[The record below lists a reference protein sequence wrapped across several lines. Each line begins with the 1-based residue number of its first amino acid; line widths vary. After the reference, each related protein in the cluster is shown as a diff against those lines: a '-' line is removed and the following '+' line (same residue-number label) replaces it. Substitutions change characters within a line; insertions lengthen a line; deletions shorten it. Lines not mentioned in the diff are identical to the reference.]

1 MTRGGTIAERE
12 EETMEEDRRGA
23 DERWWVVW
31 RTLLLFCHLTAGG
44 KAGESEVVEH
54 ERQQFG
60 VVDCV
65 T

>member
-1 MTRGGTIAERE
+1 MVHSLEEE

-31 RTLLLFCHLTAGG
+31 MTLLLFCHLPAG
-44 KAGESEVVEH
+44 KAGETEEVED